1 MGKPRRGMD
10 YAAMSSELR
19 ESFYRGTFTECLA
32 AGRELSARPDFS
44 KCHRLVVVGGGS
56 GGLSVAMAE
65 AWSHLEITLT
75 DLSSTAAVAERYIDE
90 AGLRFRIRLRPTDI
104 VTGRLEGTYD
114 VAIIRGLIPVLTPEQ
129 TRAALKMS
137 IKR

>member
-1 MGKPRRGMD
+1 
-10 YAAMSSELR
+10 
-19 ESFYRGTFTECLA
+19 
-32 AGRELSARPDFS
+32 
-44 KCHRLVVVGGGS
+44 
-56 GGLSVAMAE
+56 MAE

-104 VTGRLEGTYD
+104 VTGRLEETYD

>member
-44 KCHRLVVVGGGS
+44 QCRRLVVVGGGS

-104 VTGRLEGTYD
+104 VTGRLEETYD
-114 VAIIRGLIPVLTPEQ
+114 VAIIRNEERGLSAIW
-129 TRAALKMS
+129 
-137 IKR
+137 